1 MKLFLITLVVVLPIT
16 IFAQSNYQPGYVVKT
31 NGDTVKGYID
41 YREWDRTPK
50 TVQFKINKGDKNVS
64 DWDPQSVKSFGING
78 VENYISYTG
87 LVSMDKTS
95 LPNLQVGLDTT
106 RAPQSIFLK
115 QVTTGKYL
123 ALYQQRDDLKTRFF
137 IADETGLISELKYY
151 HYYLDME
158 DKLNPAHYDNKVN
171 EATYF
176 RGQLTY
182 YANQYHASDDKLIGF
197 IGQAKFID
205 GDLKEIVDR
214 INGFDAKTTNKGRR
228 KISRLFAGIGANYIQ
243 SQYYTVNYV
252 AVSQPGQ
259 GDFLGIEP
267 AGSTITSVTVSPKLN
282 IGLDLFLN
290 PNVQQTI
297 IRTELTA
304 FYVSP
309 KFKLSDGKTYTF
321 NQYTASLTPQVL
333 FNIYNKDSFK
343 FYIDGGISL
352 NLSTYSNDKIIDSNS
367 NLVVTK
373 PYKLEPYWASFPF
386 QAGFV
391 FKRRI
396 ELSFTYI
403 ASAGYTNYS
412 WFSISNRT
420 IGAGV
425 KYLFGK

>member
-1 MKLFLITLVVVLPIT
+1 
-16 IFAQSNYQPGYVVKT
+16 
-31 NGDTVKGYID
+31 
-41 YREWDRTPK
+41 
-50 TVQFKINKGDKNVS
+50 
-64 DWDPQSVKSFGING
+64 
-78 VENYISYTG
+78 
-87 LVSMDKTS
+87 
-95 LPNLQVGLDTT
+95 
-106 RAPQSIFLK
+106 
-115 QVTTGKYL
+115 
-123 ALYQQRDDLKTRFF
+123 
-137 IADETGLISELKYY
+137 
-151 HYYLDME
+151 ME

-182 YANQYHASDDKLIGF
+182 YANQYPAGDDKLIDI
-197 IGQAKFID
+197 IGRAKFND
-205 GDLKEIVDR
+205 ADLKEIVDR
-214 INGFDAKTTNKGRR
+214 INGFDAKTANKVRR
-228 KISRLFAGIGANYIQ
+228 KISRLFAGIGANYTQ

-267 AGSTITSVTVSPKLN
+267 AGSTITSGTISPKLN

-321 NQYTASLTPQVL
+321 NQYTASLTPQVV

-352 NLSTYSNDKIIDSNS
+352 NLSTYSNDKITDSNS
-367 NLVVTK
+367 NLVMTK
-373 PYKLEPYWASFPF
+373 PYKLEPYWASFPL

-391 FKRRI
+391 FNRRI

-420 IGAGV
+420 MGAGV

>member
-1 MKLFLITLVVVLPIT
+1 MRLLFTALLTTVAISL
-16 IFAQSNYQPGYVVKT
+16 FAQSNYQPGYIVKN
-31 NGDTVKGYID
+31 NGDTLKGYID

-50 TVQFKINKGDKNVS
+50 TIQFKVIKADKNVS
-64 DWDPQSVKSFGING
+64 DWDPQSIRSFGINSL
-78 VENYISYTG
+78 EIYISYTG
-87 LVSMDKTS
+87 PVSMDKTR
-95 LPNLQVGLDTT
+95 LPDLQIGLDTT

-123 ALYQQRDDLKTRFF
+123 TLYQQQDDLKTRFF
-137 IADETGLISELKYY
+137 ISDKTGLISELKYY

-158 DKLNPAHYDNKVN
+158 DKLNPRHYDNKVN

-182 YANQYHASDDKLIGF
+182 YADQYHAGDDKLTGF
-197 IGQAKFID
+197 IGQAKFND
-205 GDLKEIVDR
+205 GDLKEIVDK
-214 INGFDAKTTNKGRR
+214 INGSDTKTLNKG
-228 KISRLFAGIGANYIQ
+228 KTKAIRLFAGIGANYTQ

-252 AVSQPGQ
+252 AVPQPGQ
-259 GDFLGIEP
+259 GDFMGIEP
-267 AGSTITSVTVSPKLN
+267 AGSTITSVTISPEIN
-282 IGLDLFLN
+282 AGLDLFLN

-297 IRTELTA
+297 IRTEFTA

-321 NQYTASLTPQVL
+321 NQYSASLTPQIL
-333 FNIYNKDSFK
+333 FNIYNKDFFK
-343 FYIDGGISL
+343 FYVDGGISL
-352 NLSTYSNDKIIDSNS
+352 NLSSYSNDKITDSNS
-367 NLVVTK
+367 NVMVTK
-373 PYKLEPYWASFPF
+373 PYKLEPYWASFPL

-391 FKRRI
+391 FNRRI

-403 ASAGYTNYS
+403 ASAGYSNYS

-420 IGAGV
+420 MGAGI